1 MPFSYP
7 KIEKL
12 CSKILISKLFEK
24 NQRITKY
31 PLRLIWLEAALPAK
45 VPVQSVVS
53 VSKRRFKKAV
63 TRNLL
68 KRRMREAFRLNK
80 NELYSSVITEN
91 KQLALMFIY
100 QSNDILP
107 FSTIEKVMVFL
118 LNELR
123 AKVSP
128 TKASGSGL
136 NIL

>member
-1 MPFSYP
+1 MPFNYP
-7 KIEKL
+7 KKEKL

-24 NQRITKY
+24 NQKFTKY
-31 PLRLIWLEAALPAK
+31 PLRLMWIETALPAK

-80 NELYSSVITEN
+80 NELYNLLNAEN

-107 FSTIEKVMVFL
+107 FLDIEKAVIFL
-118 LNELR
+118 LKELR
-123 AKVSP
+123 NKV
-128 TKASGSGL
+128 KLHHGSL
-136 NIL
+136 L

>member
-1 MPFSYP
+1 MPFNYP

-24 NQRITKY
+24 NKRITKY
-31 PLRLIWLEAALPAK
+31 PLRLIWMETTLPAE
-45 VPVQSVVS
+45 VPAQSVVS

-68 KRRMREAFRLNK
+68 KRRMRETFRLNK
-80 NELYSSVITEN
+80 NELYSLLIAEN

-107 FSTIEKVMVFL
+107 FSTIEKAMIVL
-118 LNELR
+118 LKELR
-123 AKVSP
+123 NRMNLHP
-128 TKASGSGL
+128 GS
-136 NIL
+136 

>member
-1 MPFSYP
+1 MPFNFP

-12 CSKILISKLFEK
+12 CSNILISKLFEK
-24 NQRITKY
+24 NQKFTNY
-31 PLRLIWLEAALPAK
+31 PVKLIWIETSLPAA

-68 KRRMREAFRLNK
+68 KRRMREAFRQNK
-80 NELYSSVITEN
+80 NELYNSLITEN

-107 FSTIEKVMVFL
+107 YADIEKSIIFL
-118 LNELR
+118 IKKLEY
-123 AKVSP
+123 KVN
-128 TKASGSGL
+128 L
-136 NIL
+136 

>member
-1 MPFSYP
+1 MTFRYP
-7 KIEKL
+7 KTEKL

-24 NQRITKY
+24 NLRITKY
-31 PLRLIWLEAALPAK
+31 PLRLIWMETSLPAE

-80 NELYSSVITEN
+80 NELYNSVITEN
-91 KQLALMFIY
+91 KQLAMMFIY

-107 FSTIEKVMVFL
+107 FSTIEKAMIFL
-118 LNELR
+118 LRELKR
-123 AKVSP
+123 KLKPPQAP
-128 TKASGSGL
+128 
-136 NIL
+136 

>member
-12 CSKILISKLFEK
+12 CSKILISEIFEK

-31 PLRLIWLEAALPAK
+31 PLRLIWIEASLPVE

-80 NELYSSVITEN
+80 NELYNSVIIEN

-107 FSTIEKVMVFL
+107 FSTVEKAMVFL
-118 LNELR
+118 LSEL
-123 AKVSP
+123 KNKI
-128 TKASGSGL
+128 TLQGSS
-136 NIL
+136 NT